1 MSDNT
6 QNQEPSLDFKRFSE
20 DFSKQLEKISSNITL
35 LGNRVDEKTS
45 VLETKVESLK
55 KGEDNDSG
63 SQFSDYDKE
72 EEVKI
77 EKLATKIA
85 DKKVGQL
92 KQEFEATKKY
102 ENDCLFWD
110 TKAGQEFP
118 HIKLPEVKK
127 KVEEELAQMKVIGK
141 SRDGKNLYEPDAVYN
156 AAARVIS
163 RMSVNG
169 QLKEVPPPDSL
180 EIGGFGNPVIKGK
193 GANEIQLELC
203 ARLGI
208 TPERA
213 KEIYKDFQPRRRK

>member
-127 KVEEELAQMKVIGK
+127 KVEEELA
-141 SRDGKNLYEPDAVYN
+141 
-156 AAARVIS
+156 
-163 RMSVNG
+163 
-169 QLKEVPPPDSL
+169 
-180 EIGGFGNPVIKGK
+180 
-193 GANEIQLELC
+193 
-203 ARLGI
+203 
-208 TPERA
+208 
-213 KEIYKDFQPRRRK
+213 